1 MEKLKKLFLFGSIG
15 IVFIF
20 IAALFITLRLFNQ
33 SESENLNSTE
43 NEKLIIGF
51 SQIGTE
57 SSWRIQ
63 NTKSIFDAAK
73 ARNIEILYDDAK
85 QKQSNQL
92 KAIRS
97 FIVYQ
102 VDVIVFV
109 PIVSDGW
116 DNVLQDSST
125 PCSRFSVTVIFTWQ
139 EPSADTVAK
148 EPTWLAPV
156 AAETPSARDTSKR
169 TEVMRIIAL
178 RIKMPPFPKV
188 IKNAI
193 FLNSLPHSKRKSKEF
208 PTGMKSRSK
217 TKSFAAAK
225 KMNDYFR

>member
-85 QKQSNQL
+85 QKHRL
-92 KAIRS
+92 
-97 FIVYQ
+97 
-102 VDVIVFV
+102 
-109 PIVSDGW
+109 
-116 DNVLQDSST
+116 
-125 PCSRFSVTVIFTWQ
+125 C
-139 EPSADTVAK
+139 
-148 EPTWLAPV
+148 
-156 AAETPSARDTSKR
+156 
-169 TEVMRIIAL
+169 
-178 RIKMPPFPKV
+178 
-188 IKNAI
+188 
-193 FLNSLPHSKRKSKEF
+193 
-208 PTGMKSRSK
+208 
-217 TKSFAAAK
+217 
-225 KMNDYFR
+225 